1 VHKPCFAT
9 SGELVEHIK
18 VQHSECDSTG
28 KLFRCALSG
37 CDKSWKSI
45 NGLQYHLQISM
56 SHFTCAMF
64 SKLSSQQPNSPAQN
78 TPSSSTLEIEDSEP
92 ERKYACPR
100 AGCLKAYRQSSGLRY
115 HRKHGHP
122 PDMPA
127 QLPIVPPMLEQQM
140 SAKIKKLRPKQAPEL
155 SIV

>member
-1 VHKPCFAT
+1 
-9 SGELVEHIK
+9 VEHIK
-18 VQHSECDSTG
+18 GQHPECDSTG
-28 KLFRCALSG
+28 KPYRCALSG

-64 SKLSSQQPNSPAQN
+64 SKFSAQQPNSPAQN
-78 TPSSSTLEIEDSEP
+78 TTSSSTLEIEDLEP
-92 ERKYACPR
+92 ERKFICPQ

-115 HRKHGHP
+115 HIKHGHP

-140 SAKIKKLRPKQAPEL
+140 SAKIKKLRPKP
-155 SIV
+155 SP